1 MVGTQL
7 LDHFEATDPEKS
19 SNRPYIVGS
28 WLVWCALALVLM
40 FAHEPWRDELQAWGI
55 ARASGTPLDL
65 ISNSRHEGHPPSWFI
80 LLWPIA
86 KVTGDVIALQLVTFL
101 LGCGTTWLTLRHMP
115 LRLWLRIAVVFGY
128 FPLFEFGVMSRNYSL
143 AYSLVIVFLWLSH
156 RDRTPQWLPAIVA
169 VALAATAVNSMP
181 LAIALAL
188 AVWGGPWFASK
199 RRGLIDW
206 KGLAPVL
213 VFTAIAAMVAIPAAG
228 GGRILH
234 LDFLTPERIWKALA
248 APARALAP
256 FSEPID
262 RFWGVPYLAKYPELA
277 PFLGLAV
284 IIAVA
289 FAVRRSRSAL
299 TVWLM
304 TSILMPI
311 IIVTTVMPL
320 GPRYISPFFSA
331 LIAAVWFA
339 SADRAKRPKKERP
352 PVSPFVAL
360 GAVAL
365 LVMSLWASVWA
376 VWVDTRVPFSGG
388 DAAAEWITANSIG
401 DTPIVILCAANA
413 PLCSS
418 VAIRLDAPAYMR
430 ADGKPFEFVD
440 WTAGWNSP
448 LPKARISNAAKQLEA
463 RTGAQVFVVASPTSV
478 PPGCSAGHGTTMN
491 TMTEFFV
498 VCRAD
503 QLVAQ

>member
-1 MVGTQL
+1 
-7 LDHFEATDPEKS
+7 
-19 SNRPYIVGS
+19 
-28 WLVWCALALVLM
+28 M

-65 ISNSRHEGHPPSWFI
+65 ISNSRHEGHPPFWFVV
-80 LLWPIA
+80 LWPIA
-86 KVTGDVIALQLVTFL
+86 KVTGDVIALQFVTFL
-101 LGCGTTWLTLRHMP
+101 LGCGATWLTLRHMP
-115 LRLWLRIAVVFGY
+115 VRLWLRIAVVFGY

-143 AYSLVIVFLWLSH
+143 AYTLVIVFLWLSH
-156 RDRTPQWLPAIVA
+156 RDQTPQWLPAIVA
-169 VALAATAVNSMP
+169 VALAATAVNSVP

-199 RRGLIDW
+199 HRGPINW

-213 VFTAIAAMVAIPAAG
+213 VVTAIAAMVAVPAVG
-228 GGRILH
+228 GGRKLH

-248 APARALAP
+248 APARAVAP
-256 FSEPID
+256 FSDFVD
-262 RFWGVPYLAKYPELA
+262 RFWGVPYLAKYPRLA

-311 IIVTTVMPL
+311 IIVATVMPL
-320 GPRYISPFFSA
+320 GPRYISPFYSA
-331 LIAAVWFA
+331 LIAAIWFA
-339 SADRAKRPKKERP
+339 SADRASRPVKARTP
-352 PVSPFVAL
+352 LSPFVAI

-388 DAAAEWITANSIG
+388 EAAAEWISANSIAN
-401 DTPIVILCAANA
+401 TPIVILCATTA

-430 ADGKPFEFVD
+430 ADGKPFAFVD
-440 WTAGWNSP
+440 WTPGWNSP
-448 LPKARISNAAKQLEA
+448 LSRASVSGAAQQLEA
-463 RTGAQVFVVASPTSV
+463 RTGAQVFVVASTTSV
-478 PPGCSAGHGTTMN
+478 PPGCSAGHSTQMN
-491 TMTEFFV
+491 TLSEFV
-498 VCRAD
+498 VVCSAD
-503 QLVAQ
+503 QLVPQ